1 MKYLFFVLF
10 SLLILKNNI
19 AYSDILPNDLYSATE
34 VVEIQ
39 MTSLQSNSISKNQ
52 GIFQCWLFAHP
63 KNKKFTGPFSNFTSM
78 ISDTSYNILLNSFKF
93 KVKLLSEEKNIA
105 KVSVEVDAK
114 NNKRYNLIWILE
126 KANLN
131 KKCKKCWM
139 TVSVTEPEF
148 KGLLN

>member
-1 MKYLFFVLF
+1 MKYFFFVLF

-19 AYSDILPNDLYSATE
+19 AYSDILPNDLYSAIE

-39 MTSLQSNSISKNQ
+39 MTSLQSNSISENK

-93 KVKLLSEEKNIA
+93 KVKLLSKEKNIS

-131 KKCKKCWM
+131 KQCKNCWM
-139 TVSVTEPEF
+139 TVSVTEPQF

>member
-1 MKYLFFVLF
+1 MKYFFFVLF

-39 MTSLQSNSISKNQ
+39 MTSLQSNSISENK
-52 GIFQCWLFAHP
+52 GIFQCWLFAHQ
-63 KNKKFTGPFSNFTSM
+63 KNKKFTGPFNNFTSM

-93 KVKLLSEEKNIA
+93 KVKLLSKEKNIS

-131 KKCKKCWM
+131 KQCKNCWM
-139 TVSVTEPEF
+139 TVSVTEPKF

>member
-1 MKYLFFVLF
+1 MKYLFLVLF
-10 SLLILKNNI
+10 SLLILKNYI
-19 AYSDILPNDLYSATE
+19 AHSEILPNDLYSATE

-39 MTSLQSNSISKNQ
+39 MTSLQSNSISKNK

-63 KNKKFTGPFSNFTSM
+63 KNKKFTGPFINFTSM
-78 ISDTSYNILLNSFKF
+78 IFNTSYNILLNSFKF
-93 KVKLLSEEKNIA
+93 KVKLLWKEKNIS

-131 KKCKKCWM
+131 KQCKNCWM
-139 TVSVTEPEF
+139 TVSVTKPQF

>member
-1 MKYLFFVLF
+1 MKYLFFLLC
-10 SLLILKNNI
+10 SLLILKSNI
-19 AYSDILPNDLYSATE
+19 AYSNILPNDLYSATE

-39 MTSLQSNSISKNQ
+39 MTSLQSNSISKNK

-63 KNKKFTGPFSNFTSM
+63 ANKKITGPFSNFTSM
-78 ISDTSYNILLNSFKF
+78 ISNTSYNILLNSNKF
-93 KVKLLSEEKNIA
+93 KVKLLSKEKNVS

-131 KKCKKCWM
+131 KECINCWM
-139 TVSVTEPEF
+139 TVSVTTPEF